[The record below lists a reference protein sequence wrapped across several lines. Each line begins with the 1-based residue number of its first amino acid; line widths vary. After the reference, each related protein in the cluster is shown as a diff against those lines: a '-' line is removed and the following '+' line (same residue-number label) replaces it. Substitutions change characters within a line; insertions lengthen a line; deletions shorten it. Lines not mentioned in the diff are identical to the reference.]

1 MPLRLLDANVFIQ
14 AKNSYYSFDLV
25 PAFWSWLH
33 LQANAG
39 ALASIDLVY
48 TELKDGSDELAQWV
62 KGRRQA
68 IFHVGSSSPVVAGHI
83 ASLYTWAQGEG
94 YKPHTI
100 RDFMASSDPF
110 LVGAAASLGAMVVT
124 QETPAGNS
132 RKKVKIPDACK
143 YLGVSWENTFEMML
157 SLGAQFTL

>member
-25 PAFWSWLH
+25 PAFWSWLQM
-33 LQANAG
+33 QATAG

-48 TELKDGSDELAQWV
+48 KELKEGSDELAQWV
-62 KGRRQA
+62 KARREA

-83 ASLYTWAQGEG
+83 ASLYTWAQKEG
-94 YKPHTI
+94 YKEHTI
-100 RDFMASSDPF
+100 RDFMDSADPF
-110 LVGAAASLGAMVVT
+110 LVGAAASVGARVVT

-132 RKKVKIPDACK
+132 RKKVKIPDACEH
-143 YLGVSWENTFEMML
+143 LGVLWEPTFDMMR
-157 SLGAQFTL
+157 SLGARFT